1 VTALAVAPSADCL
14 SAAMPDVA
22 SARALL
28 PQVQA
33 LLRAH
38 GLALRPPPAEP
49 VGCCG
54 RGCSG
59 CVWLGWLDAAQWWRD
74 DARALL
80 QAPAPTSPP

>member
-1 VTALAVAPSADCL
+1 MTDAPACL

-33 LLRAH
+33 LLQAG

-49 VGCCG
+49 QGCCG
-54 RGCSG
+54 RGCHG
-59 CVWLGWLDAAQWWRD
+59 CVWEGWLAAARWWRD
-74 DARALL
+74 DAQALL
-80 QAPAPTSPP
+80 RPPPAPTSPP